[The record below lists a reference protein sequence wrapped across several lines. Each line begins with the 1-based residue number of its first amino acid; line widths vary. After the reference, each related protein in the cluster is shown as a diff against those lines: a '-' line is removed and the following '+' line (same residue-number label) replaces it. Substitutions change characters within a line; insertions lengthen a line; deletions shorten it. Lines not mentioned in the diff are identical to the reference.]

1 MSQLPQRRKT
11 SEEIA
16 RLRESLA
23 VSDIPH
29 PPAPVLEPA
38 PPVAAHAPT
47 PLPPQH
53 EPPHPVV
60 LHDAHV
66 NHTEEVPED
75 TEAPPTV
82 IGGERWV
89 HSLKKSE
96 QGPIIVPV
104 HPQEESPTGRWVHS
118 LRKSEQGPVVVPVI
132 EPADC
137 TSKIPTSRHSEREM
151 LEMKRRGLMSVR
163 PPVPYLLS
171 ITAHPVILMFG
182 YLLALAGGVGGILVA
197 LFIFLR
203 KRRSMHHAG
212 FMVAIAG
219 LVLVFGSLYFRELQE
234 LWYEWF
240 PEYLPK

>member
-29 PPAPVLEPA
+29 PPAPVLEPP

-53 EPPHPVV
+53 EQPHPVV

-66 NHTEEVPED
+66 NHPEEVPDD

-96 QGPIIVPV
+96 QGANIVPV
-104 HPQEESPTGRWVHS
+104 HPQQEYHTGGW
-118 LRKSEQGPVVVPVI
+118 G
-132 EPADC
+132 
-137 TSKIPTSRHSEREM
+137 
-151 LEMKRRGLMSVR
+151 
-163 PPVPYLLS
+163 
-171 ITAHPVILMFG
+171 
-182 YLLALAGGVGGILVA
+182 
-197 LFIFLR
+197 
-203 KRRSMHHAG
+203 
-212 FMVAIAG
+212 
-219 LVLVFGSLYFRELQE
+219 
-234 LWYEWF
+234 
-240 PEYLPK
+240 